1 MKNALQTESIL
12 LLRFR
17 EFYEEIVS
25 LKTLV
30 KSGVMHLG
38 KTETKEVEGKVESFD
53 VDLQVDTVWKR
64 LMSLLE
70 KQEHAVNRAAGE
82 EVYGLYKASQFVMV
96 ALADEVFLELDW
108 QGQEVWQSRLL
119 ETRFFK
125 TNSAGEVFFKKLDV
139 LLRHKNPINLEL
151 AKVYLMA
158 LALGFK
164 GRYRGEASGAIELAH
179 YREQVFSFVSRESS
193 VFEDEESDYFC
204 PHAYSH
210 SLEEGLGLK
219 LAYPNRWFIFL
230 IFLIDQ
236 DKVPRNRF
244 KIHLHM

>member
-64 LMSLLE
+64 LLSLLE

-125 TNSAGEVFFKKLDV
+125 PIQRAKYF
-139 LLRHKNPINLEL
+139 LRNW
-151 AKVYLMA
+151 M
-158 LALGFK
+158 
-164 GRYRGEASGAIELAH
+164 
-179 YREQVFSFVSRESS
+179 
-193 VFEDEESDYFC
+193 FC
-204 PHAYSH
+204 CVTKTP
-210 SLEEGLGLK
+210 
-219 LAYPNRWFIFL
+219 L
-230 IFLIDQ
+230 IWNWL
-236 DKVPRNRF
+236 RF
-244 KIHLHM
+244 TSWH